1 MSSDIAIGVYGAGKC
16 YLVYDR
22 PEDRLK
28 QAVFG
33 RAAQL
38 LNRPIPRYFR
48 EFWALREVGF
58 EIRRGETVG
67 IIGRNGA
74 GKSTL
79 LQMICGT
86 LTPTVGHIHTQGRI
100 AALLELGA
108 GFNPE
113 FTGRENV
120 QLNAS
125 ILGLSDADIETRFP
139 AIAEFAGL
147 GDFIDQPVKTYSSG
161 MSVRLAFAVM
171 AHVDA
176 DILII
181 DEALAVGD
189 AFFVQKCM
197 RFLRDFAR
205 RGTLLFVS
213 HDSSAVLSLCDR
225 AVWLDSGT
233 LVQDGTP
240 KEVSDAYLAKLYE
253 SRQGQDSGLRK
264 DLPDND
270 VQLAFDQ
277 GEPSQ
282 GEGSDPADAG
292 EADMRDLPAPTGVAS
307 FGAGGAVIRAV
318 NVRDQSG
325 TPLLSV
331 EGGEHVTVE
340 IVADAKIDLAS
351 PILGFHLRDRL
362 GQNLFG
368 ENTYLTYAEQM
379 PHVRAGQRMRARFNF
394 QMPYLV
400 NGDYMVSV
408 AVADGTQLD
417 HVQHHWVIDAITLKS
432 NSRHNYRGLLGIPG
446 MTVDLRVASD
456 AADP

>member
-1 MSSDIAIGVYGAGKC
+1 MSSDIAISVSGAGKC
-16 YLVYDR
+16 YLVYER

-33 RAAQL
+33 RAAQVL
-38 LNRPIPRYFR
+38 GRRVPKYFR
-48 EFWALREVGF
+48 EFWALRDVSF
-58 EIRRGETVG
+58 QIRRGETVG

-86 LTPTVGHIHTQGRI
+86 LTPTLGHIHTEGRI

-125 ILGLSDADIETRFP
+125 ILGLSDAEIEERFP

-197 RFLRDFAR
+197 RFLRDFAQ

-213 HDSSAVLSLCDR
+213 HDSSAVLALCDR
-225 AVWLDSGT
+225 AIWLDGGT
-233 LVQDGTP
+233 IVQDGTP
-240 KEVSDAYLAKLYE
+240 KDVSDGYLAKLYE
-253 SRQGQDSGLRK
+253 TAQGAGSALRRQSR
-264 DLPDND
+264 PDEPAPSTGIDNAIEN
-270 VQLAFDQ
+270 L
-277 GEPSQ
+277 GEVSYAAH
-282 GEGSDPADAG
+282 EGSS
-292 EADMRDLPAPTGVAS
+292 S
-307 FGAGGAVIRAV
+307 FGAGGAEIR
-318 NVRDQSG
+318 NVV
-325 TPLLSV
+325 LLDGDGRSVFGV
-331 EGGEHVTVE
+331 EGGEAVTLV
-340 IVADAKIDLAS
+340 VVVKALAAMDS
-351 PILGFHLRDRL
+351 PIIGFYIRDRL
-362 GQNLFG
+362 GQNLLG
-368 ENTYLTYAEQM
+368 ENTYLSYALDHQAVV
-379 PHVRAGQRMRARFNF
+379 PGQSLRARFDF
-394 QMPYLV
+394 RMPYLQ
-400 NGDYMVSV
+400 NGDYSVCV
-408 AVADGTQLD
+408 AVADGTQVA
-417 HVQHHWVIDAITLKS
+417 HVQHHWVNDALVFKSYVRHSHRGLMGLLDVKITLEPLS
-432 NSRHNYRGLLGIPG
+432 GR
-446 MTVDLRVASD
+446 
-456 AADP
+456 

>member
-1 MSSDIAIGVYGAGKC
+1 MSSEIAIGVAGAGKC
-16 YLVYDR
+16 YLVYEK

-33 RAAQL
+33 RTAQL
-38 LNRPIPRYFR
+38 LGRPIPKYFR
-48 EFWALREVGF
+48 EFWALRDVGF

-86 LTPTVGHIHTQGRI
+86 LTPTLGHIQTRGRI

-120 QLNAS
+120 HLNAS
-125 ILGLSDADIETRFP
+125 ILGLTDAEIEARFP

-197 RFLRDFAR
+197 RFLRDFTE

-225 AVWLDSGT
+225 AIWLDGGT

-240 KEVSDAYLAKLYE
+240 KDVSDAYLAKLYE
-253 SRQGQDSGLRK
+253 TMQGMDSRLRK
-264 DLPDND
+264 DA
-270 VQLAFDQ
+270 VQDETELAIDQ
-277 GEPSQ
+277 GEPASI
-282 GEGSDPADAG
+282 EG
-292 EADMRDLPAPTGVAS
+292 EALEATPPEGVAS

-318 NVRDQSG
+318 SIRDQHGNS
-325 TPLLSV
+325 LLSV
-331 EGGEHVTVE
+331 EGGEQVTVE
-340 IVADAKIDLAS
+340 LVADAKTDLSS

-368 ENTYLTYAEQM
+368 ENTFLAYAEQM
-379 PHVRAGQRMRARFNF
+379 PYVRAGQRMRARFNF
-394 QMPYLV
+394 QMPFLA
-400 NGDYMVSV
+400 NGDYMISV

-417 HVQHHWVIDAITLKS
+417 HVQHHWVIDALTIKS
-432 NSRHNYRGLLGIPG
+432 SSRHNHRGLLGVPG
-446 MTVDLRVASD
+446 MTVDLQI
-456 AADP
+456 AAEHP

>member
-1 MSSDIAIGVYGAGKC
+1 MSSDIAISVTNAGKC
-16 YLVYDR
+16 YLVYDK

-28 QAVFG
+28 QALFG
-33 RAAQL
+33 GAARML
-38 LNRPIPRYFR
+38 GRPVPKYFR
-48 EFWALREVGF
+48 EFWALRDVGF

-86 LTPTVGHIHTQGRI
+86 LTPTVGHIATRGRV

-125 ILGLSDADIETRFP
+125 ILGLTDAEIEERFP
-139 AIAEFAGL
+139 AVAEFAGL

-161 MSVRLAFAVM
+161 MTVRLAFAVI

-197 RFLRDFAR
+197 RFLRDFTK

-213 HDSSAVLSLCDR
+213 HDSAAVLSLCDR
-225 AVWLDSGT
+225 AIWLDGGT

-240 KEVSDAYLAKLYE
+240 KEVSDGYLAKLYE
-253 SRQGQDSGLRK
+253 TAQGPASALRK
-264 DLPDND
+264 EPEGQKPSPGDIDG
-270 VQLAFDQ
+270 AIEKI
-277 GEPSQ
+277 GEVSYAHH
-282 GEGSDPADAG
+282 EGA
-292 EADMRDLPAPTGVAS
+292 TS
-307 FGAGGAVIRAV
+307 FGAGGAEIR
-318 NVRDQSG
+318 NVV
-325 TPLLSV
+325 LLDAAGHPVLGV
-331 EGGEHVTVE
+331 EGGENVTLV
-340 IVADAKIDLAS
+340 ILVKAIADMSS
-351 PILGFHLRDRL
+351 PIVGFYIRDRL
-362 GQNLFG
+362 GQNLIG
-368 ENTYLTYAEQM
+368 ENTYLSYEGDHQA
-379 PHVRAGQRMRARFNF
+379 VSAGQTLRARFDF
-394 QMPYLV
+394 KMPYLM
-400 NGDYMVSV
+400 NGDYSVCV
-408 AVADGTQLD
+408 AVADGSQTS
-417 HVQHHWVIDAITLKS
+417 HVQHHWVNDALIFKS
-432 NSRHNYRGLLGIPG
+432 YVRHGHRGLVGLPDMG
-446 MTVDLRVASD
+446 VKLEAVASS
-456 AADP
+456 